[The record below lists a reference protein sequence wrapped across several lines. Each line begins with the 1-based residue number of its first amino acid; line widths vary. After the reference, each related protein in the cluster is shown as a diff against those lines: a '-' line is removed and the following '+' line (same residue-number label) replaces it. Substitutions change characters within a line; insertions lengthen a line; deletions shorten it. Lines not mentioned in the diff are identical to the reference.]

1 MKGRRAAL
9 RRLYAVQGAWNYER
23 MLGIGM
29 GHAAEPLLDDLGR
42 SDPERHR
49 EAVVRSAEFFNSHP
63 YLAGLALGAAVRG
76 EYDRVPGAQISRLRT
91 ALCSPL
97 GALGDQLFW
106 AGAVPATVAAAVA
119 AVTLGAGPWSVVVL
133 LIAFN
138 LFRAWVAAWALR
150 TGLES
155 GTAVGAAIRQ
165 SWLPRAAHLAG
176 IGAGLAIGIAVPL
189 VADWFLSPFQRGG
202 IIGALALAAGGVITA
217 RLAGPMYA
225 APRFALCALAAALV
239 FRLVIR

>member
-1 MKGRRAAL
+1 MRGRLAAL

-29 GHAAEPLLDDLGR
+29 GYAAEPLLEELAR
-42 SDPERHR
+42 TDPARHR
-49 EAVVRSAEFFNSHP
+49 EAVARSAQFFNSHP

-76 EYDRVPGAQISRLRT
+76 EYDGAPGAQISRLRT

-106 AGAVPATVAAAVA
+106 AGAVPATVGAAVA
-119 AVTLGAGPWSVVVL
+119 AVTLGAGPWAVVALVVV
-133 LIAFN
+133 FN
-138 LFRAWVAAWALR
+138 VFRAWVAAWALG

-155 GTAVGAAIRQ
+155 GTGVGAAIRQ
-165 SWLPRAAHLAG
+165 SWLPRTAHLAG
-176 IGAGLAIGIAVPL
+176 IAAGLGIGIAVPL
-189 VADWFLSPFQRGG
+189 VAVWYLAPFGRGG
-202 IIGALALAAGGVITA
+202 IAGALALAAGGVIAA

-225 APRFALCALAAALV
+225 APRFALSALAAALL